1 MKRRNFVFLLG
12 SAFVVLPRVARAQQ
26 PIIGFLSSRSA
37 GESASVVAAFL
48 QGLRERGYVEGQN
61 LAIEYRWADGR
72 YDRLPTLAA
81 ELVDRHATVI
91 VAVGGEPSALAA
103 KAVTSTI
110 PIVFTTG
117 GDPVK
122 LGLVASLAR
131 PGNNL
136 TGVALLFAEVQA
148 KRLQMLQE
156 LVPAITAVA
165 LLVNPTNAATDQDTR
180 EMEVA
185 ARSLGLQLQL
195 LQAATDNDFDTAF
208 ATILGRRLGGLIV
221 AQDPFFIARR
231 DQLVTL
237 AARHAVPTIYFS
249 GEFVRAGGLIS
260 YGGSLA
266 AGYRQVGL
274 YAGRILEGTK
284 PADLPVVQ
292 PTKFELVVN
301 LKTAEALPV
310 AVSCWPRRESLLR
323 GTSTIPTA

>member
-122 LGLVASLAR
+122 LSLVASLAR
-131 PGNNL
+131 TGNNL

-301 LKTAEALPV
+301 LKTAEALGLTVPQ
-310 AVSCWPRRESLLR
+310 
-323 GTSTIPTA
+323 TILGRADEVIE

>member
-1 MKRRNFVFLLG
+1 M
-12 SAFVVLPRVARAQQ
+12 
-26 PIIGFLSSRSA
+26 
-37 GESASVVAAFL
+37 
-48 QGLRERGYVEGQN
+48 
-61 LAIEYRWADGR
+61 AIEYRWADGR

-103 KAVTSTI
+103 KAVTPTI

-208 ATILGRRLGGLIV
+208 ATILGRRLGGLMV

-274 YAGRILEGTK
+274 YAGR
-284 PADLPVVQ
+284 PAGRAADQIRAGGQSENRQGARPDC
-292 PTKFELVVN
+292 
-301 LKTAEALPV
+301 AAGD
-310 AVSCWPRRESLLR
+310 ARPRRR
-323 GTSTIPTA
+323 GH

>member
-12 SAFVVLPRVARAQQ
+12 SAFVVLPRVSRAQQ

-301 LKTAEALPV
+301 LKTAKALGLTVPPAMLDLADEV
-310 AVSCWPRRESLLR
+310 IE
-323 GTSTIPTA
+323 

>member
-12 SAFVVLPRVARAQQ
+12 SAFVVLPRVARAQQQ

-249 GEFVRAGGLIS
+249 GEFVRAGGLTS

-301 LKTAEALPV
+301 LKTAEALGLTVPQ
-310 AVSCWPRRESLLR
+310 
-323 GTSTIPTA
+323 TILGRADEVIE

>member
-12 SAFVVLPRVARAQQ
+12 SAFVVLPRVARAQQQ

-131 PGNNL
+131 TGNNL

-301 LKTAEALPV
+301 LKTAEALGLTVPQ
-310 AVSCWPRRESLLR
+310 
-323 GTSTIPTA
+323 TILGRADEVIE

>member
-185 ARSLGLQLQL
+185 ARSHGLQLQL
-195 LQAATDNDFDTAF
+195 LKAATDTDFDTAF
-208 ATILGRRLGGLIV
+208 ATILERRVGGLIV

-301 LKTAEALPV
+301 LKTAEALGLTVPQ
-310 AVSCWPRRESLLR
+310 
-323 GTSTIPTA
+323 TILGRADEVIE

>member
-274 YAGRILEGTK
+274 YAGRIHEGTK

-292 PTKFELVVN
+292 PTKLELVVN
-301 LKTAEALPV
+301 LKTAEALGLTVPQ
-310 AVSCWPRRESLLR
+310 
-323 GTSTIPTA
+323 TILGRADEVIE

>member
-12 SAFVVLPRVARAQQ
+12 SAFVVLPRVARAQQQ

-122 LGLVASLAR
+122 LSLVASLAR
-131 PGNNL
+131 TGNNL

-301 LKTAEALPV
+301 LKTAEALGLTVPQ
-310 AVSCWPRRESLLR
+310 
-323 GTSTIPTA
+323 TILGRADEVIE

>member
-208 ATILGRRLGGLIV
+208 ATILGRRLGGLMV

-301 LKTAEALPV
+301 LKTAKALGLTVPPAMLDLADEV
-310 AVSCWPRRESLLR
+310 IE
-323 GTSTIPTA
+323 

>member
-1 MKRRNFVFLLG
+1 MRRRDFIK
-12 SAFVVLPRVARAQQ
+12 VVGGTAVVWPFAARAQQ
-26 PIIGFLSSRSA
+26 QAMPVIGFLNGGSSDGYVA
-37 GESASVVAAFL
+37 GLAAFH
-48 QGLRERGYVEGQN
+48 QGHKEAGYIDGQN
-61 LAIEYRWADGR
+61 MAIEYRWANDQ
-72 YDRLPTLAA
+72 YDRLGALADD
-81 ELVDRHATVI
+81 LVRQRVSII
-91 VAVGGEPSALAA
+91 VANTPANLAA
-103 KAVTSTI
+103 KAATSTI

-131 PGNNL
+131 TGNNL

-249 GEFVRAGGLIS
+249 GEFVRAGGLTS

-301 LKTAEALPV
+301 LKTAEALGLTVPQ
-310 AVSCWPRRESLLR
+310 
-323 GTSTIPTA
+323 TILGRADEVIE

>member
-165 LLVNPTNAATDQDTR
+165 LLVNPTNAATDQDVR

-185 ARSLGLQLQL
+185 ARSHGLQLQL
-195 LQAATDNDFDTAF
+195 LKAATDTDFDTAF
-208 ATILGRRLGGLIV
+208 ATILERRVGGLIV

-301 LKTAEALPV
+301 LKTAEALGLTVPQ
-310 AVSCWPRRESLLR
+310 
-323 GTSTIPTA
+323 TILGRADEVIE

>member
-12 SAFVVLPRVARAQQ
+12 SAFVVLPRVARAQQQ

-301 LKTAEALPV
+301 LKTAEALGLTVPQ
-310 AVSCWPRRESLLR
+310 
-323 GTSTIPTA
+323 TILGRADEVIE

>member
-301 LKTAEALPV
+301 LKTAKALGLTVPPAILARADEV
-310 AVSCWPRRESLLR
+310 IE
-323 GTSTIPTA
+323 

>member
-301 LKTAEALPV
+301 LKTAKALGLTVPPAMLDLADEV
-310 AVSCWPRRESLLR
+310 IE
-323 GTSTIPTA
+323 

>member
-165 LLVNPTNAATDQDTR
+165 LLVNPPNAATDQDTR

-301 LKTAEALPV
+301 LKTAEALGLTVPQ
-310 AVSCWPRRESLLR
+310 
-323 GTSTIPTA
+323 TILGRADEVIE

>member
-195 LQAATDNDFDTAF
+195 LQAATDTDFDTAF
-208 ATILGRRLGGLIV
+208 ATILERRVGGLIV

-301 LKTAEALPV
+301 LKTAEALGLTVPQ
-310 AVSCWPRRESLLR
+310 
-323 GTSTIPTA
+323 TILGRADEVIE

>member
-165 LLVNPTNAATDQDTR
+165 LLVNPTNAATDQDVR

-185 ARSLGLQLQL
+185 ARSHGLQLQL
-195 LQAATDNDFDTAF
+195 LKAATDNDFDTAF

-301 LKTAEALPV
+301 LKTAEALGLTVPQ
-310 AVSCWPRRESLLR
+310 
-323 GTSTIPTA
+323 TILGRADEVIE

>member
-249 GEFVRAGGLIS
+249 GEFVRVGGLIS

-301 LKTAEALPV
+301 LKTAEALGLTVPQ
-310 AVSCWPRRESLLR
+310 
-323 GTSTIPTA
+323 TILGRADEVIE

>member
-12 SAFVVLPRVARAQQ
+12 SAFVVLPRVARAQQQ

-301 LKTAEALPV
+301 LKTAKALGLTVPPAMLDLADEV
-310 AVSCWPRRESLLR
+310 IE
-323 GTSTIPTA
+323 

>member
-48 QGLRERGYVEGQN
+48 QGLKEGGYVEGQN
-61 LAIEYRWADGR
+61 LPIEYRWAEGR

-81 ELVDRHATVI
+81 ELVDRHAAVI

-122 LGLVASLAR
+122 LSLVASLAR
-131 PGNNL
+131 TGNNL

-165 LLVNPTNAATDQDTR
+165 LLVNPTNAATDQDVR

-185 ARSLGLQLQL
+185 ARSHGLQLQL
-195 LQAATDNDFDTAF
+195 LKAATDTDFDTAF
-208 ATILGRRLGGLIV
+208 ATILERRVGGLIV

-301 LKTAEALPV
+301 LKTAEALGLTVPQ
-310 AVSCWPRRESLLR
+310 
-323 GTSTIPTA
+323 TILGRADEVIE

>member
-1 MKRRNFVFLLG
+1 
-12 SAFVVLPRVARAQQ
+12 
-26 PIIGFLSSRSA
+26 
-37 GESASVVAAFL
+37 
-48 QGLRERGYVEGQN
+48 
-61 LAIEYRWADGR
+61 
-72 YDRLPTLAA
+72 
-81 ELVDRHATVI
+81 
-91 VAVGGEPSALAA
+91 
-103 KAVTSTI
+103 
-110 PIVFTTG
+110 
-117 GDPVK
+117 
-122 LGLVASLAR
+122 
-131 PGNNL
+131 
-136 TGVALLFAEVQA
+136 VALLFAEVQA

-165 LLVNPTNAATDQDTR
+165 LLVNPTNAATDQDVR

-185 ARSLGLQLQL
+185 ARSHGLQLQL
-195 LQAATDNDFDTAF
+195 LKAATDTDFDTAF
-208 ATILGRRLGGLIV
+208 ATILERRVGGLIV

-301 LKTAEALPV
+301 LKTAKALGLTVPPAMLDLADEV
-310 AVSCWPRRESLLR
+310 IE
-323 GTSTIPTA
+323 

>member
-1 MKRRNFVFLLG
+1 MKRRNLVFLLG

-301 LKTAEALPV
+301 LKTAEALGLTVPQ
-310 AVSCWPRRESLLR
+310 
-323 GTSTIPTA
+323 TILGRADEVIE

>member
-301 LKTAEALPV
+301 LKTAQALG
-310 AVSCWPRRESLLR
+310 L
-323 GTSTIPTA
+323 TIPPSILDLADEVIA

>member
-301 LKTAEALPV
+301 LKTAEALGLTVPQ
-310 AVSCWPRRESLLR
+310 
-323 GTSTIPTA
+323 TILGRADEVIE

>member
-122 LGLVASLAR
+122 LSLVASLAR
-131 PGNNL
+131 TGNNL

-208 ATILGRRLGGLIV
+208 ATILGRRLGGLMV

-301 LKTAEALPV
+301 LKTAEALGLTVPQ
-310 AVSCWPRRESLLR
+310 
-323 GTSTIPTA
+323 TILGRADEVIE

>member
-266 AGYRQVGL
+266 AAYRQVGL

-301 LKTAEALPV
+301 LKTAKALGLTVPPAMLDLADEV
-310 AVSCWPRRESLLR
+310 IE
-323 GTSTIPTA
+323 